1 MSVGRRGVTV
11 LLAGVLAAALVPG
24 SATAASRNV
33 AATQALAR
41 ATNTLVVAATPEVP
55 HGLAAAE
62 HYAAGLIAQCPD
74 VAANSPQNYDSEQL
88 DDELI
93 GAMTTVG
100 YHVAAAHIAVFA
112 HAVGGLSWTN
122 SRLTRAVHRFAHR
135 LLGLSK
141 LATPNV
147 CGDIQ
152 AWTASG
158 FQTLPASTVAFD
170 KAYLGITPEAYEV
183 PLIIQLATPYASPS
197 EIPVLKRVE
206 RLEEKLGEAEAEAVE
221 YYSRVIISLEL
232 KQ

>member
-1 MSVGRRGVTV
+1 MERGRIAATVVTG
-11 LLAGVLAAALVPG
+11 LALTLVPAG
-24 SATAASRNV
+24 SALGASGNV

-62 HYAAGLIAQCPD
+62 HYAAGLVAQCPN
-74 VAANSPQNYDSEQL
+74 AAAGSPQNYDSEQL
-88 DDELI
+88 DNELI

-100 YHVAAAHIAVFA
+100 YRVAAAHIAVFA
-112 HAVGGLSWTN
+112 HAVSHLSWSN
-122 SRLTRAVHRFAHR
+122 ARLTGAVHRFAHR

-170 KAYLGITPEAYEV
+170 KSYLGITPEAYEV
-183 PLIIQLATPYASPS
+183 PLIVQLAMPYATPS

-206 RLEEKLGEAEAEAVE
+206 RLEEKLGEAEAAAVE
-221 YYSRVIISLEL
+221 YYSRVIIALEL

>member
-1 MSVGRRGVTV
+1 MAVLLLGVALALASVGS
-11 LLAGVLAAALVPG
+11 AA
-24 SATAASRNV
+24 AASRDEV
-33 AATQALAR
+33 ATQALSR
-41 ATNTLVVAATPEVP
+41 ATNTLVIAATPEVP

-62 HYAAGLIAQCPD
+62 HYAAGLVAQCPD
-74 VAANSPQNYDSEQL
+74 AAANSPQNYDSEQL
-88 DDELI
+88 DNELI

-100 YHVAAAHIAVFA
+100 YRVAAAHIAVFA
-112 HAVGGLSWTN
+112 HAVSGLSWSN
-122 SRLTRAVHRFAHR
+122 ARLTHAVHRFARR

-152 AWTASG
+152 SWTASG

-170 KAYLGITPEAYEV
+170 KTYLGITPEAYEV
-183 PLIIQLATPYASPS
+183 PLIVQLATPYASPS

-206 RLEEKLGEAEAEAVE
+206 RLEEKLGEAEAAAVE
-221 YYSRVIISLEL
+221 YYSRVIIALEL